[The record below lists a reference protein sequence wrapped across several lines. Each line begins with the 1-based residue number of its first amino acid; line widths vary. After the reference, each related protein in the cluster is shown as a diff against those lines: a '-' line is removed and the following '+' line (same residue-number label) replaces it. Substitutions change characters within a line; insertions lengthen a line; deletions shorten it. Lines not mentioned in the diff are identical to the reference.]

1 MFPGQVGGGHI
12 HGQGSGHGVGGI
24 HGGGKGS
31 IGGGKGSIGGGI
43 IGGGG
48 GGIIGG
54 GGGGG
59 GIIGGGRF
67 PSPVGH
73 DESVPLYLGSCS
85 RYNSPVSHVLVF
97 FFVIVP
103 ASIFAF
109 FFFFFLSFS
118 SPLLLPLWLFSHNF
132 RLFIIV
138 TVSNLCFPCPLLS
151 SI

>member
-24 HGGGKGS
+24 HNGGKGS

-59 GIIGGGRF
+59 RF
-67 PSPVGH
+67 PPPIGH
-73 DESVPLYLGSCS
+73 DDSVPLYLDSCS
-85 RYNSPVSHVLVF
+85 RYNSPVSHVLL
-97 FFVIVP
+97 FFVIVS
-103 ASIFAF
+103 ASILAF
-109 FFFFFLSFS
+109 FFSFFPSHLLYCGFFGYSLTIFCFL
-118 SPLLLPLWLFSHNF
+118 
-132 RLFIIV
+132 
-138 TVSNLCFPCPLLS
+138 
-151 SI
+151 